1 MVLHNVSPVERILG
15 YTFQQSHLLT
25 QALTHRSFSTPHN
38 ERLEFLGDSV
48 LNCVIAQLLYTRFPE
63 LPEGVLSRLRS
74 NLVRQQTL
82 YEIAETLHLGEYL
95 RLGDGEVKSGGRN
108 RPSIL
113 ADAVESLFGAILL
126 DSDFTQAQ
134 LTIQQIYAQRIA
146 AIDPATPAKDP
157 KTLLQEVLQS
167 RHLPLPNYIITHTQG
182 HAHEQIFSI
191 TCNIPALSIQTTGV
205 ANSRRAAEQ
214 AAALNAYEALHK

>member
-1 MVLHNVSPVERILG
+1 MTAVERALG
-15 YTFQQSHLLT
+15 YTFQQKQLLT

-48 LNCVIAQLLYTRFPE
+48 LNCVIAQLLYTRFPD

-82 YEIAETLHLGEYL
+82 YEIAETLCLGEHL

-113 ADAVESLFGAILL
+113 ADAVESLFGAIFL
-126 DSDFTQAQ
+126 DSNFEQAQ
-134 LTIQQIYAQRIA
+134 HVIQQTYAQRIA

-167 RHLPLPNYIITHTQG
+167 RHLPLPSYVITHTAG
-182 HAHEQIFSI
+182 HAHEQTFSI

-214 AAALNAYEALHK
+214 AAALSAYEALNK